1 MRLTFTAL
9 GRVWLDVLILET
21 PEDDTEPDGTGAT
34 ATAELFTGPQPFG
47 FRPSPD
53 PWPPSWE

>member
-9 GRVWLDVLILET
+9 GRTWLDLAIL
-21 PEDDTEPDGTGAT
+21 DDDPGEPDGTGAA
-34 ATAELFTGPQPFG
+34 ATVELFTGTPPFG
-47 FRPSPD
+47 FRPTQE

>member
-9 GRVWLDVLILET
+9 GRTWLDLAIL
-21 PEDDTEPDGTGAT
+21 DDDPEPDGAGAA
-34 ATAELFTGPQPFG
+34 ATAELFTGTPPFG
-47 FRPSPD
+47 FRPTQE

>member
-9 GRVWLDVLILET
+9 GRTWLDVRILE
-21 PEDDTEPDGTGAT
+21 DDDEPADDGTGAT
-34 ATAELFTGPQPFG
+34 GAAELFTGVAPFG
-47 FRPSPD
+47 FRPTME

>member
-9 GRVWLDVLILET
+9 GRTWLDVRVL
-21 PEDDTEPDGTGAT
+21 EDDDDPDLDGTGAT
-34 ATAELFTGPQPFG
+34 GAAELFTGTPPFG
-47 FRPSPD
+47 FRPTME